1 MKINVQELKFVRYKM
16 LENKIKVKKFDILSF
31 IIIILSFCLDRLS
44 KTYVISLIDKNQ
56 SELFINDYL
65 NITLNWNRGIAF
77 GLLSFNATT
86 IYHLISILI
95 LTIIIYLIYL
105 MVKSDSLGKIL
116 FALIIGGAVGN
127 LFDRFTYF
135 AVADFIDFHIES
147 YHWFTFNLA
156 DIFISIGI
164 FLMIIKELAPVVR
177 KSRGGSCYINIST
190 IAINSRV
197 I

>member
-1 MKINVQELKFVRYKM
+1 MKINVRELKFVRYKM
-16 LENKIKVKKFDILSF
+16 LENKIKVKKFDIFSF
-31 IIIILSFCLDRLS
+31 IIIILAFCLDRLS

-56 SELFINDYL
+56 SELFINEYL

-116 FALIIGGAVGN
+116 FALIVGGAAGN

-135 AVADFIDFHIES
+135 AVPDFIDFHINS
-147 YHWFTFNLA
+147 FHWFTFNVA
-156 DIFISIGI
+156 DIFISLGI
-164 FLMIIKELAPVVR
+164 FFIITKELFFKP
-177 KSRGGSCYINIST
+177 NL
-190 IAINSRV
+190 
-197 I
+197 